1 VQVVSRASFVDISY
15 STLQRAGALI
25 EISTQ
30 RPLAAVADLPEVIPA
45 GQKVPPAFP
54 PDSALTNFAISSDK
68 VKQRNAHM
76 RDLHRTPLT
85 IR

>member
-1 VQVVSRASFVDISY
+1 MQVVSRASFVDISY